1 LIENK
6 EKKAKVIT
14 ASFHSC
20 YAPFFFFILVF
31 FDINTMRAESS
42 RIHACMHTV
51 RIVVNITI
59 GSGGLPHSFFLYIY
73 IYMRACIYVPIES
86 KATIKLDVVSG
97 TRKKKKSSR
106 RIKKCSLVIVLL
118 HSMTYAVGIDKCVY
132 SLVYLSVVIVGSGWD
147 CCVMCCFFRLH
158 FCFFSSS
165 SSVCI
170 FLKKE
175 RKRQIW

>member
-1 LIENK
+1 LIESK

-73 IYMRACIYVPIES
+73 IYACVYICAHRVKSNHQVRRRLWYKEE
-86 KATIKLDVVSG
+86 
-97 TRKKKKSSR
+97 KKSSR